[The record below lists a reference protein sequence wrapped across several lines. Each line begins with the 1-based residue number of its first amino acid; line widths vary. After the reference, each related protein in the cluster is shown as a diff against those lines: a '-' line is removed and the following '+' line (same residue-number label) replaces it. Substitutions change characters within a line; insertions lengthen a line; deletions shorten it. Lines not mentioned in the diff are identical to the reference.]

1 MFERNA
7 WELNS
12 YLGAR
17 RQGCRTTQPYAVEPM
32 ILIGGLQQNA
42 FCQKNTFW
50 DFNSLGRS
58 IKDEYLLMK
67 KWWPLKGITFFHP
80 LSL

>member
-1 MFERNA
+1 MQSHPKEVPPIKIWKKCLGDAR
-7 WELNS
+7 ELNS

-42 FCQKNTFW
+42 FCQKKTKMGFQ
-50 DFNSLGRS
+50 
-58 IKDEYLLMK
+58 
-67 KWWPLKGITFFHP
+67 
-80 LSL
+80 